1 MHAIPAK
8 TRSGGILGP
17 IGCFGKFS
25 FLDSCGV
32 LLVVSGPQLEGV
44 ASAAVRA
51 GFYFFLC
58 GNGTFHFY
66 WGMTRPPSGAAT
78 RHFAKNA
85 ASRGPVACDV
95 PEAQPNERARRRH
108 AKELAGLAVE

>member
-8 TRSGGILGP
+8 TRPGGILGP

-32 LLVVSGPQLEGV
+32 LVGSGPQLEGV

-58 GNGTFHFY
+58 GNGTFLFY
-66 WGMTRPPSGAAT
+66 WWMARPPSGAAT
-78 RHFAKNA
+78 RQFAKNA
-85 ASRGPVACDV
+85 ASKGPVAGDV
-95 PEAQPNERARRRH
+95 PEAQPNGRARRRH
-108 AKELAGLAVE
+108 AKELAGRAVE